1 MYELQILLHNST
13 SQYILT
19 EDILERFMIKKYL
32 MDYM

>member
-1 MYELQILLHNST
+1 MCELQILLHNST

-32 MDYM
+32 IDYM